1 MTLKNIS
8 QYYCFYCI
16 FDQINAVLVSTRN
29 LFLHKTIITNPKL
42 FLYFKDVQWSEE
54 INVTNV
60 QQKNLKNK

>member
-29 LFLHKTIITNPKL
+29 LFLNKTIITNPKL

-54 INVTNV
+54 INETNV
-60 QQKNLKNK
+60 KQKNLKNK